1 MEKYLELSDVMLVP
15 DNLNS
20 GWTNSGKLDYF
31 VLDDQEVTG
40 VPKSLPIFTSPME
53 AIVGVDNWKVWQDS
67 GIKPILPRTVEL
79 GTRLEACGF
88 IFCEIGRAHV

>member
-15 DNLNS
+15 DNLNL

-40 VPKSLPIFTSPME
+40 
-53 AIVGVDNWKVWQDS
+53 AI
-67 GIKPILPRTVEL
+67 P
-79 GTRLEACGF
+79 F
-88 IFCEIGRAHV
+88 HGRVNG